1 MRSFTVLIVVVTL
14 GLSSPAVAQITGPRV
29 LTAEQDRLATLQE
42 QLVNRLRATRND
54 QRGYLNHVIRLVR
67 EGRVDR
73 GLVVALERY
82 ALRRNPSYP
91 FPFFERAMKYEC
103 AKRGVSLPPVKQ
115 FANTRILSRD

>member
-1 MRSFTVLIVVVTL
+1 MRSFTALVVAITMSFSV
-14 GLSSPAVAQITGPRV
+14 PAAAQITGTRV
-29 LTAEQDRLATLQE
+29 LSAEQDRLATLQE

-54 QRGYLNHVIRLVR
+54 QKGYLSHVIRLVR
-67 EGRVDR
+67 QGKVDR
-73 GLVVALERY
+73 GLVIALERY

-103 AKRGVSLPPVKQ
+103 GKRGVSLPPVKQ